1 MEEATLVAETGRKL
15 GKGPAR
21 RVRREGRVPGI
32 VYGLGT
38 DPVPVAVPERD
49 LAHILSGPGGSN
61 TLINLDVNGQQELV
75 LARQVQRHP
84 VRRHL
89 VHVDLVRV
97 SRDIAIT
104 AEVPLRMVGEEIP
117 GVRDGGILEQVL
129 FTLTVEAKPA
139 DLPAGIDVDVTALE
153 MNDHISV
160 GELSLPR
167 GVTTTQEPEDMVV
180 HVVQPRGMALPEE
193 IAAAEEAEAAAEAE
207 AEAAETAEEEGEGEH
222 GGLAAALPPGAPV
235 PEEES

>member
-1 MEEATLVAETGRKL
+1 MEEVTLVAESRRGL

-21 RVRREGRVPGI
+21 RARRDGRVPGI
-32 VYGLGT
+32 VYGLGV
-38 DPVPVAVPERD
+38 DPTPVAVPERD
-49 LAHILSGPGGSN
+49 LAHILSGPGGVN
-61 TLINLDVNGQQELV
+61 TLINLDLDGDSQLV

-84 VRRHL
+84 VRHEL
-89 VHVDLVRV
+89 LHVDLVRV

-117 GVRDGGILEQVL
+117 GVKDGGILEQVL

-139 DLPAGIDVDVTALE
+139 DLPGGIDVDVSSLE

-160 GELSLPR
+160 SELKLPR
-167 GVTTTQEPEDMVV
+167 GVATTQDPEDLVV

-193 IAAAEEAEAAAEAE
+193 IAAAEEAEAAEA
-207 AEAAETAEEEGEGEH
+207 EGEGE
-222 GGLAAALPPGAPV
+222 GAPIVAIPPGAPV
-235 PEEES
+235 PEPTEES